1 MPSPSTERLS
11 APRIPDEASAGVTSP
26 HHISMTES
34 QGRALMQAHLQ
45 KFRRRLAAALD
56 TYWLQLT
63 VGQTSY
69 PGLKPDATARPVRT
83 AEAAAASAQAG
94 AESLMTPAA
103 KPERPCS

>member
-63 VGQTSY
+63 VGQASY
-69 PGLKPDATARPVRT
+69 SGLPRDATVTPVRA
-83 AEAAAASAQAG
+83 AEAAAASARAG
-94 AESLMTPAA
+94 AESLMPAA
-103 KPERPCS
+103 ADSEGPRP